1 MNTVKITDLTI
12 DELRGLIREEVKQT
26 LLEVLADP
34 DAGLEIHEEVK
45 VRLQR
50 SLLVSQVDAQTIPA
64 EEIAKRFGV

>member
-1 MNTVKITDLTI
+1 MNTVKIADLTI

-50 SLLVSQVDAQTIPA
+50 SLQVDAQTISA
-64 EEIAKRFGV
+64 EEIAKRFGVDW